1 MNGVHSF
8 NRIHVGNIFTQNPHA
23 VECSLVLQQI
33 VAAAASARRK
43 AYRVVTYK
51 RSIVAGHRMRI
62 SLAGRI
68 LCPGNGGFG
77 KIGRHRM
84 CGEGSKRILCPRGKS
99 QARGRTGIG
108 QPENRTG
115 SRKPDTG
122 RTDQYRPGTT
132 VPAPSVPGAMVLRT
146 SSFCSSMVVL
156 FSLMERMSSTM

>member
-1 MNGVHSF
+1 MPPAGMEM
-8 NRIHVGNIFTQNPHA
+8 RAGM
-23 VECSLVLQQI
+23 
-33 VAAAASARRK
+33 
-43 AYRVVTYK
+43 
-51 RSIVAGHRMRI
+51 AGHRMRI

-68 LCPGNGGFG
+68 LCPRNGEFG
-77 KIGRHRM
+77 KISGHRM

-108 QPENRTG
+108 QPENGTGNRNRKPEAEPETG
-115 SRKPDTG
+115 SGTGNRKPEAG

-156 FSLMERMSSTM
+156 LHLANSMSPE